1 MKAITVK
8 QPWAW
13 AIAHA
18 DKDIENRGTNL
29 KCVEPGGIIAI
40 HAGKG
45 WASEAG
51 QQIANITD
59 EEFACTDEKKVTGVI
74 ALARFGGNVVEHNSP
89 YFTGP
94 IGWVLGERNP
104 LTKPLPINGK
114 QGPWELD
121 NALLLRHLGFQW
133 NQTKPQQWQL
143 SRKADGHVVAELNL
157 ALELWQPEVFYPSFA
172 GHYRQHSG
180 HPNPSYRAARKWAE
194 EEACLQWC
202 GQVVEEVT
210 NA

>member
-13 AIAHA
+13 AIAHG
-18 DKDIENRGTNL
+18 DKNIENRGNNL
-29 KCVEPGGIIAI
+29 RCVPVGGIIAI

-45 WASEAG
+45 WDPEAG

-59 EEFACTDEKKVTGVI
+59 EEFAYTDDKKATGII
-74 ALARFGGNVVEHNSP
+74 ALARFGGNVVESLSP

-94 IGWVLGERNP
+94 IGWVLHRRTPMAN
-104 LTKPLPINGK
+104 PLPINGK

-121 NALLLRHLGFQW
+121 NTLLLRHLGFQW
-133 NQTKPQQWQL
+133 IQTRMDQWQL
-143 SRKADGHVVAELNL
+143 SRKADKKVVAELNL
-157 ALELWQPEVFYPSFA
+157 SGNKWQPRVFQNYPDTAYYAHRVSD
-172 GHYRQHSG
+172 YRT
-180 HPNPSYRAARKWAE
+180 ARKWAE

-202 GQVVEEVT
+202 GQP
-210 NA
+210 

>member
-18 DKDIENRGTNL
+18 DKDIENRSTNL

-59 EEFACTDEKKVTGVI
+59 EEFACTDEKKATGII
-74 ALARFGGNVVEHNSP
+74 ALARFGGNVTEHNSP

-94 IGWVLGERNP
+94 VGWVLHRRTP
-104 LTKPLPINGK
+104 LAKPLPINGK
-114 QGPWELD
+114 QGPWELS
-121 NALLLRHLGFQW
+121 NSLLLRHLGFQL
-133 NQTKPQQWQL
+133 NQTKMDQWQL
-143 SRKADGHVVAELNL
+143 SRKFDKKTIAELNL
-157 ALELWQPEVFYPSFA
+157 SGTKWQPKVICAWQPKVICADSEIGSYS
-172 GHYRQHSG
+172 HTYCDYRT
-180 HPNPSYRAARKWAE
+180 ARKWAE

-202 GQVVEEVT
+202 DQS
-210 NA
+210 